1 MTLLPSVALAMC
13 LVYWMHRFIER
24 HVSLNVAAV
33 LELILFVVIMVS
45 TNTILKKLRDG

>member
-13 LVYWMHRFIER
+13 IVYWLHRFIER
-24 HVSLNVAAV
+24 HTSMNVAA
-33 LELILFVVIMVS
+33 LIELLLFVVIMVS